1 MEKYRVKPGS
11 QVHLDDYD
19 PNDRREFN
27 GTKEEANREVA
38 RLVAETDKLQERLYA
53 EHERAVLFV
62 FQGMDTSG
70 KDSTIR
76 HVFSGLNPIG
86 CRVTS
91 FKAPSVLE
99 LDHDYLWRVHS
110 AMPRR
115 GEIGLFNRSHYEDV
129 LVTRVHNLP
138 REVWGKRYNQINDF
152 ETMLTQEG
160 TTIVKFFLHIS
171 KDEQKK
177 QLRERLDDPEK
188 QWKFDPND
196 LKERALWDEYIN
208 AYQDALSKT
217 STDWAP
223 WYIVPANR
231 KWYRN
236 LVVANVVWATL
247 DKLNPQFPP
256 PKADLDKIVI
266 E

>member
-1 MEKYRVKPGS
+1 MDKYRVKPDS
-11 QVHLDDYD
+11 QVHLEEYD
-19 PNDRREFN
+19 PDDKTEFN
-27 GTKEEANREVA
+27 GTKEQANREVA

-53 EHERAVLFV
+53 EHARAVLFV

-70 KDSTIR
+70 KDGTIR

-110 AMPRR
+110 ALPRR
-115 GEIGLFNRSHYEDV
+115 GEIGLFNRSYYEDV

-138 REVWGKRYNQINDF
+138 REVWEKRYHQINDF
-152 ETMLTQEG
+152 EKMLTQEG

-177 QLRERLDDPEK
+177 QLQERLDDPEK

-196 LKERALWDEYIN
+196 LKERALWDKYIN
-208 AYQDALSKT
+208 AYEDALSKT

-247 DKLNPQFPP
+247 AKLNPQFPP